1 MKIALDVSK
10 MHDLNRSRGI
20 GIYAKNLCKAIK
32 KYTDVDAEFIE
43 KNDRPQDFDL
53 IHYPFFDLFRH
64 TLTLSLKKPT
74 VVTIHDLIPI
84 EFPKHYP
91 PGIKG
96 KINWQLQKL
105 ALKNVR
111 SIIAVSET
119 VKEDI
124 IKLLGISEKK
134 ISVVHSAPSDEFRE
148 IKEKSELEKAKKK
161 FSLSDQFVLYV
172 GNINW
177 NKNILN
183 MTDAVLEAN
192 KNLVII
198 GSSFLDK
205 ANLNHP
211 EKKSFKLWLE
221 KYGNNERIKILDFV
235 ETKDVVLI
243 MNLATCL
250 VFVSFYEGFG
260 LPVLE
265 AQACGLPVITS
276 RISATAEIAGNGAIL
291 VDPGEPH
298 DIAVSLEK
306 LFADE
311 KLRRTLVNEGKENLK
326 RFSWK
331 KTALETV
338 NVYEK
343 VLNG

>member
-10 MHDLNRSRGI
+10 MHDLSRSRGI
-20 GIYAKNLCKAIK
+20 GIYAKNLYKAIK
-32 KYTDVDAEFIE
+32 KYTSVDAEFIE

-53 IHYPFFDLFRH
+53 FRH
-64 TLTLSLKKPT
+64 TLPLSLKKPT

-84 EFPKHYP
+84 EFPRHYP

-124 IKLLGISEKK
+124 IRLLGISAKR

-161 FSLSDQFVLYV
+161 FSLPDQFVLYV

-192 KNLVII
+192 KN
-198 GSSFLDK
+198 
-205 ANLNHP
+205 
-211 EKKSFKLWLE
+211 
-221 KYGNNERIKILDFV
+221 
-235 ETKDVVLI
+235 
-243 MNLATCL
+243 
-250 VFVSFYEGFG
+250 
-260 LPVLE
+260 
-265 AQACGLPVITS
+265 
-276 RISATAEIAGNGAIL
+276 
-291 VDPGEPH
+291 
-298 DIAVSLEK
+298 
-306 LFADE
+306 
-311 KLRRTLVNEGKENLK
+311 
-326 RFSWK
+326 
-331 KTALETV
+331 
-338 NVYEK
+338 
-343 VLNG
+343 